1 VTRPYPS
8 RLPLLLGFL
17 QAVGPVSTDM
27 YLPAFQVIDADLHAH
42 AGAAQLTLA
51 TWILGLAFGQLLQG
65 TLADRFGRR
74 VPLLLGTAVY
84 TLASAGCACAPSI
97 AWLAIWR
104 FVAALGGSA
113 SMIVPRA
120 VVRDVTEGHDA
131 ARMMSRLILILGVA
145 PILAPSLGG
154 LVLRF
159 ASWRDIF
166 WIMTA
171 YGGIGL
177 LLTALYLPDTLAP
190 GRRMTLHVATM
201 LARYGHILT
210 ERNFI
215 THVLMLSAASFALFA
230 YLSGSPTVFITYYH
244 LAPSVY
250 AVLFGAAACAY
261 ILFSQLNVFVTRRLG
276 LDRTLHVA
284 SSLYLAAALTVLA
297 FCSWWHVNPYVLA
310 AMIALTQG
318 LNGFIM
324 PTGTVGALT
333 GHAAH
338 AGSASAVMGTLQ
350 FLIGSSS
357 GFLLAWLTDGTP
369 VPMLTDGTPVPM
381 PTDGTPVPMAAL
393 MVAGACTMKLAD
405 LCRPR
410 NFRVAAAHPSG
421 RAVP

>member
-1 VTRPYPS
+1 MTRSFP
-8 RLPLLLGFL
+8 RWLPLLLGFL
-17 QAVGPVSTDM
+17 QAVGPVSADM

-51 TWILGLAFGQLLQG
+51 TWVLGLAFGQLLQG
-65 TLADRFGRR
+65 ALADCFGRR
-74 VPLLLGTAVY
+74 VPLLFGTCVY
-84 TLASAGCACAPSI
+84 TLASAGCALAPSI
-97 AWLAIWR
+97 TWLAIWR
-104 FVAALGGSA
+104 FVGALGGSA

-131 ARMMSRLILILGVA
+131 ARLMSRLILILGVA
-145 PILAPSLGG
+145 PILAPSLGSV
-154 LVLRF
+154 VLRF
-159 ASWRDIF
+159 ASWRGIF

-177 LLTALYLPDTLAP
+177 LLTALFLPDTLAR
-190 GRRMTLHVATM
+190 GRRVRLHIGTM
-201 LARYGHILT
+201 LARYGHIVT

-215 THVLMLSAASFALFA
+215 THVLMLSCASFALFA

-250 AVLFGAAACAY
+250 AVLFGAAACTY

-284 SSLYLAAALTVLA
+284 STLYLASALSVLA
-297 FCSWWHVNPYVLA
+297 CCSEWHVNPFLLA

-318 LNGFIM
+318 LNGFIW
-324 PTGTVGALT
+324 PTGTVGALA

-350 FLIGSSS
+350 FLIASSS
-357 GFLLAWLTDGTP
+357 GFLLAYLS
-369 VPMLTDGTPVPM
+369 
-381 PTDGTPVPMAAL
+381 DGTPVPMASL
-393 MVAGACTMKLAD
+393 MVAGGCAMKLAD

-410 NFRVAAAHPSG
+410 SVRAAVAHPSG
-421 RAVP
+421 RAMP